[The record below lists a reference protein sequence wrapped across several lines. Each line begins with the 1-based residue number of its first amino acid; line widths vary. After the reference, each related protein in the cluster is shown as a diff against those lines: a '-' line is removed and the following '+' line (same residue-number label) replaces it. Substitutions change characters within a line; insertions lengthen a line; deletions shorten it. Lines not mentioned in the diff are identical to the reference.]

1 VVSGRCSVFGVRFS
15 DRSRDREGAGDD
27 LFEQNVVISVS
38 VLSTFYFLESTF
50 YGRDAIARSPPMG
63 ARGGLSVTADGFGLT
78 SVTTRLNFPA

>member
-1 VVSGRCSVFGVRFS
+1 MAGMPSPPHPRPLSPGGGEGRIERNLVITVR
-15 DRSRDREGAGDD
+15 
-27 LFEQNVVISVS
+27 VH
-38 VLSTFYFLESTF
+38 STFYFLESAF